1 MATQTINKPKAGAL
15 HAGVEQ
21 STNKRCPAIILAASR
36 TAKVIGR
43 IKELIISIHTMN
55 GTNTTGVPSGTKW
68 AIAAEKFFTNLYLII
83 PAHSIILNG
92 KVNLICLVLVN
103 TNGQSPI
110 KLLKAKTKNSDTLI
124 SFVELPTSLLFTRPT
139 SSANPLVRRE
149 TLQSLRLAITHHED
163 GIKHTLKTL
172 TQLIFI
178 PATPVPGSKVLN
190 SLPYI
195 YIYIYIQVYLRIY
208 LNTSVQNYQVFRVLK
223 FKILY
228 DNTPWY
234 ACRSMQLKE

>member
-1 MATQTINKPKAGAL
+1 MATQITNKPKAGAL

-55 GTNTTGVPSGTKW
+55 GTNATGVPSGTKW
-68 AIAAEKFFTNLYLII
+68 AIAAEKFFTNLYLIM

-139 SSANPLVRRE
+139 SSANLLVRRE
-149 TLQSLRLAITHHED
+149 TLQSLRLAITQHED
-163 GIKHTLKTL
+163 GIKHTLKNL
-172 TQLIFI
+172 TQLIFR
-178 PATPVPGSKVLN
+178 K
-190 SLPYI
+190 
-195 YIYIYIQVYLRIY
+195 
-208 LNTSVQNYQVFRVLK
+208 
-223 FKILY
+223 
-228 DNTPWY
+228 
-234 ACRSMQLKE
+234 